1 MQTDARS
8 LEVELSGLTD
18 LFIQFISSTVLGS
31 VDIAAH
37 KTNKNEVLVGGGIQG
52 KEKESGG

>member
-18 LFIQFISSTVLGS
+18 LFIQFISSTVICGYS
-31 VDIAAH
+31 S
-37 KTNKNEVLVGGGIQG
+37 TQNEQ
-52 KEKESGG
+52 K